1 MSGIANAE
9 ERMRGRAVSE
19 SGSVAAEDGVGCAAL
34 RTALVDLE
42 RALCRD
48 RCHAVVSA
56 PAGPAKRQ
64 LLEALAE
71 RLAGSLEVVIVEPSL
86 LDDDEVCTRILD
98 ALQER
103 PEVDPEMRLLSVL
116 QGLGARGSALAL
128 LIDDAGWL
136 PAATLRRLGRL
147 AALSRPDLRLVLVVE
162 NEPEAGGA
170 SLTQVVGAL
179 GVSAEKVVLG
189 SRPGEGDGP
198 LPLLPAAPSG
208 PPELQQS
215 PDERAQEERALEAMR
230 LHARPGP
237 SRHLAAIALGLALV
251 LLGAN
256 QIAFRAFDPLAP
268 GAGPARESAAPSPA
282 PLQVAAIPATPV
294 PPRPPEVESAEE
306 PAPAAVAE
314 PEAPAP
320 VSTAPSPR
328 PEPATVSASPAAP
341 APKPL
346 PAPKLASAQPAA
358 PVVAPAARRVPVSV
372 NARPWARIEVDGRDV
387 GVTPLGSVP
396 LEPGSHRF
404 RAHLPDGRV
413 VERTTDVDAHRD
425 HVVFP

>member
-1 MSGIANAE
+1 MSGVANAE
-9 ERMRGRAVSE
+9 ERVRGREVLE
-19 SGSVAAEDGVGCAAL
+19 GGCEAAEEAVGGAAL
-34 RTALVDLE
+34 RAALVDLE

-56 PAGPAKRQ
+56 PEGPGKRR

-86 LDDDEVCTRILD
+86 LDDEEICTRILD
-98 ALQER
+98 ALEER

-147 AALSRPDLRLVLVVE
+147 AALSRPDLRLVLAVV

-170 SLTQVVGAL
+170 SLTQVVAAL

-189 SRPGEGDGP
+189 SRPGEGDRP
-198 LPLLPAAPSG
+198 LPLPPAAASG

-215 PDERAQEERALEAMR
+215 PEQRAQEERALESMR
-230 LHARPGP
+230 LRARPGP
-237 SRHLAAIALGLALV
+237 SRQLAAVALGLALV

-268 GAGPARESAAPSPA
+268 EAGPAPESAAPELASPA
-282 PLQVAAIPATPV
+282 PLQVAAIQA
-294 PPRPPEVESAEE
+294 PRA
-306 PAPAAVAE
+306 PAPLPDLAIAEAPAPVAVPE

-320 VSTAPSPR
+320 VSMAPSPR
-328 PEPATVSASPAAP
+328 PEPATGSAGAAAP

-346 PAPKLASAQPAA
+346 PAPKKLASAQLAA
-358 PVVAPAARRVPVSV
+358 PLLAPTARRVPASV
-372 NARPWARIEVDGRDV
+372 NARPWERTLVERRDV
-387 GVTPLGSVP
+387 GATP
-396 LEPGSHRF
+396 LEPAPHGF
-404 RAHLPDGRV
+404 RPHPPEGGVA
-413 VERTTDVDAHRD
+413 ERAADVDAQRD
-425 HVVFP
+425 RGVFP